1 MFERISELHLDQ
13 TFMNF
18 EEVIL
23 GIKLVYLKSCLI
35 ATQISSLTM
44 QFPSLTSLTIS
55 TNHISTISSSLPAT
69 LRNLTLESNDITTLS
84 SLKILAQLPNIERL
98 SVRGNDINTTIAS
111 QPSDTEK
118 AEFFE
123 FSKTLKSLD
132 ISRNRIDSW
141 LFIND
146 LPRIFP
152 GLESLRISGNPLYD
166 RAIAP
171 TNITGLP
178 EKPMTVDEA
187 FMLTLARLE
196 NLASLN
202 YSKITQND
210 RTNGELYYLSLI
222 GKELSAFP
230 ASDEKRILAIHPRYS
245 RLCEIYG
252 EPAIRR
258 RSDTFLGKNMK
269 PGSVAARLVNFKFYY
284 QAAPLGSQL
293 ETGVRPDKEK
303 REHEYEIPRTFD
315 VYRVKG
321 IVSRL
326 FGLAPLRFRL
336 IWETEEWD
344 PVEEFNLGGEEW
356 DSDDDDEEE
365 DISKDTA
372 DQPNN
377 RKEVITPTVTK
388 ADGSKFVRREV
399 ELIDSTRH
407 VGFWFDDIT
416 REVRVR
422 IEIF

>member
-1 MFERISELHLDQ
+1 MKKKKEQNLF
-13 TFMNF
+13 F
-18 EEVIL
+18 
-23 GIKLVYLKSCLI
+23 
-35 ATQISSLTM
+35 TQISSLTM
-44 QFPSLTSLTIS
+44 QFPSLTSLTLS
-55 TNHISTISSSLPAT
+55 TNHISTISSPLPAT
-69 LRNLTLESNDITTLS
+69 LRSLTLEGNDITTLS
-84 SLKILAQLPNIERL
+84 SLRLLAQIPNLERL
-98 SVRGNDINTTIAS
+98 SVRSNDINTSIAA
-111 QPSDTEK
+111 QPSSGE
-118 AEFFE
+118 AAGLFE
-123 FSKTLKSLD
+123 FSKTLKWLD
-132 ISRNRIDSW
+132 ISRNRVDSW

-166 RAIAP
+166 RAVAP
-171 TNITGLP
+171 THITGLP

-187 FMLTLARLE
+187 FMLTLSRLE
-196 NLASLN
+196 NLTTLN

-230 ASDEKRILAIHPRYS
+230 ASDEERILATHPRYS

-269 PGSVAARLVNFKFYY
+269 PGSVAARLVNFKFY
-284 QAAPLGSQL
+284 QAAPKSPPEISGS
-293 ETGVRPDKEK
+293 VRPDEEK
-303 REHEYEIPRTFD
+303 REQEYKIPRTFD

-326 FGLAPLRFRL
+326 FRLAPLRFRL

-356 DSDDDDEEE
+356 DSEEE
-365 DISKDTA
+365 EEEEEKQDTH
-372 DQPNN
+372 
-377 RKEVITPTVTK
+377 KETITPMVTK

-407 VGFWFDDIT
+407 VGFWFDDTT

>member
-1 MFERISELHLDQ
+1 
-13 TFMNF
+13 
-18 EEVIL
+18 
-23 GIKLVYLKSCLI
+23 
-35 ATQISSLTM
+35 M

-84 SLKILAQLPNIERL
+84 SLKLLAHLPNLERL

-111 QPSDTEK
+111 QSNSNEE
-118 AEFFE
+118 AALFE

-132 ISRNRIDSW
+132 ISRNQIDSW

-196 NLASLN
+196 NLTSLN

-230 ASDEKRILAIHPRYS
+230 ASDEERILATHPRYP

-258 RSDTFLGKNMK
+258 RLDTFLGKNMK
-269 PGSVAARLVNFKFYY
+269 PGSVAARLVNFKLYCK
-284 QAAPLGSQL
+284 AAPPL
-293 ETGVRPDKEK
+293 ETGVGLDEEK
-303 REHEYEIPRTFD
+303 REHEYKIPRTFD

-336 IWETEEWD
+336 IWETDEWD

-356 DSDDDDEEE
+356 DSDNEDEEEE

-372 DQPNN
+372 DQPNT
-377 RKEVITPTVTK
+377 RKEAITPTVTK
-388 ADGSKFVRREV
+388 DDGRKFVRREV
-399 ELIDSTRH
+399 ELIDSTRQ
-407 VGFWFDDIT
+407 VGFWLDDST

-422 IEIF
+422 IETF

>member
-1 MFERISELHLDQ
+1 M
-13 TFMNF
+13 
-18 EEVIL
+18 
-23 GIKLVYLKSCLI
+23 
-35 ATQISSLTM
+35 QISSLTV
-44 QFPSLTSLTIS
+44 QFPNLISLTMS

-69 LRNLTLESNDITTLS
+69 LCNLTLESNDITTLS
-84 SLKILAQLPNIERL
+84 SLKLLAQLPNLERL
-98 SVRGNDINTTIAS
+98 SVRGNDINTTIVS
-111 QPSDTEK
+111 QPSDNEK
-118 AEFFE
+118 AGFFE

-141 LFIND
+141 IFIND

-230 ASDEKRILAIHPRYS
+230 ASEEKRILATHPRYS

-252 EPAIRR
+252 EPAITR

-269 PGSVAARLVNFKFYY
+269 PGSVAARLVNFKLYY
-284 QAAPLGSQL
+284 QAAPVG
-293 ETGVRPDKEK
+293 TGVRPDEKK
-303 REHEYEIPRTFD
+303 REREYEIPRTFD

-336 IWETEEWD
+336 IWETDEWD

-356 DSDDDDEEE
+356 DSEDEDEEE
-365 DISKDTA
+365 DNTKNTA
-372 DQPNN
+372 GQQESQ
-377 RKEVITPTVTK
+377 KEAITPTVTK